1 MNKTQMNLQ
10 DVFLNQVRKEGAPV
24 TVYLVG
30 GVQLKGMVK
39 GFDAFTVVL
48 ESQGK
53 PPQLIYKH
61 AIASV
66 VPMRP
71 IGMREIAAERERGA
85 KLSTEGAAAP
95 EEAPV
100 EEAAAPEEA
109 PVEDAAAP
117 EEAPVEEAAPAAG
130 EEEQE

>member
-10 DVFLNQVRKEGAPV
+10 DLFLNQVRKENTPV
-24 TVYLVG
+24 TIYLTG

-39 GFDAFTVVL
+39 GFDSFTVVL

-66 VPMRP
+66 VPMKP
-71 IGMREIAAERERGA
+71 IGMREMREEKERPAR
-85 KLSTEGAAAP
+85 
-95 EEAPV
+95 APV
-100 EEAAAPEEA
+100 
-109 PVEDAAAP
+109 
-117 EEAPVEEAAPAAG
+117 AAPAG
-130 EEEQE
+130 EAEEGEGQQE